1 MNQHYNRGASSY
13 GVQAPPVTY
22 SQELLLSH
30 LAKSSAASQQ
40 DVSKGVSTGRTML
53 ADLTN
58 NGQALQ
64 RSAATAD
71 RKVLSHVSGQ
81 QPASFGQAPKVQ
93 HGYVPASI
101 PHGAFS
107 DPRIIDSVRQSGD
120 FDRKKK
126 SWLDVDAM
134 NHDDPQAVSHYASA
148 IFEYLREAE
157 LLRRP
162 APDYIDSQPEINAK
176 MRSILVDW
184 LVEVSEE
191 YRMVPDTLYYAVN
204 FLDRVLSVQRVS
216 RSQLQ
221 LVGITCMWIA
231 AKYEEIYP
239 PNVGEFSYIT
249 DNTYSREQLV
259 AMEEEVLKKLKYE
272 LTVPTAKTFLRRLL
286 QVCNPDDQ
294 LHFVSNYLTE
304 ISLMEASMLN
314 FLPSEIAGAAVYL
327 ANLILAR
334 PPWSPTLEHYSYYAP
349 VQIADCVEALAALH
363 IKVNTRAQGGEL
375 TALYDKYSHSKFLG
389 VSRVSPL
396 PQAVVSQHLAMM
408 LSDNSA
414 SGLSSR
420 A

>member
-1 MNQHYNRGASSY
+1 MRR
-13 GVQAPPVTY
+13 P
-22 SQELLLSH
+22 
-30 LAKSSAASQQ
+30 
-40 DVSKGVSTGRTML
+40 
-53 ADLTN
+53 
-58 NGQALQ
+58 
-64 RSAATAD
+64 TA
-71 RKVLSHVSGQ
+71 
-81 QPASFGQAPKVQ
+81 
-93 HGYVPASI
+93 
-101 PHGAFS
+101 
-107 DPRIIDSVRQSGD
+107 
-120 FDRKKK
+120 
-126 SWLDVDAM
+126 
-134 NHDDPQAVSHYASA
+134 
-148 IFEYLREAE
+148 EYL
-157 LLRRP
+157 
-162 APDYIDSQPEINAK
+162 SQQPEINSK

-191 YRMVPDTLYYAVN
+191 YRMVPDTLYYAVS

-259 AMEEEVLKKLKYE
+259 QMEEEVLKKLKYE

-304 ISLMEASMLN
+304 ISLMEASMLT
-314 FLPSEIAGAAVYL
+314 FLPSEIAAASVYL

-334 PPWSPTLEHYSYYAP
+334 EPWSPNLEHYSYYTPA
-349 VQIADCVEALAALH
+349 QIADCVEALAELH
-363 IKVNTRAQGGEL
+363 IQVNSRAQGGEL

-396 PQAVVSQHLAMM
+396 PLSVVSKHLAMI
-408 LSDNSA
+408 LAENSA

>member
-1 MNQHYNRGASSY
+1 MNQQYNRAGSSF

-30 LAKSSAASQQ
+30 LSKNSAASQQ
-40 DVSKGVSTGRTML
+40 DVSKGTSTGRVML

-58 NGQALQ
+58 NGQSLQ
-64 RSAATAD
+64 RTAD
-71 RKVLSHVSGQ
+71 RKALSQLSA
-81 QPASFGQAPKVQ
+81 QPTSFSQPQRSQHSYAP
-93 HGYVPASI
+93 SI
-101 PHGAFS
+101 PHAAFS
-107 DPRIIDSVRQSGD
+107 DPRIIDGVRQSGE
-120 FDRKKK
+120 RKKA
-126 SWLDVDAM
+126 WIDVDAL
-134 NHDDPQAVSHYASA
+134 NHDDPQAVSHYACS

-162 APDYIDSQPEINAK
+162 NPDYISTQPEINSK
-176 MRSILVDW
+176 MRTILVDW

-204 FLDRVLSVQRVS
+204 FLDRVLSVQRVA

-239 PNVGEFSYIT
+239 PNVSEFSYIT

-259 AMEEEVLKKLKYE
+259 AMEEDILKKLKYE

-314 FLPSEIAGAAVYL
+314 FLPSEIAAAAVYL

-334 PPWSPTLEHYSYYAP
+334 APWSPTLEHYSYYTP
-349 VQIADCVEALAALH
+349 GQFADCVEALAELH
-363 IKVNTRAQGGEL
+363 IQVNSRAQGGEL
-375 TALYDKYSHSKFLG
+375 TALYDKYSHSKFLS

-396 PQAVVSQHLAMM
+396 PMTVVSQHLAMM
-408 LSDNSA
+408 MSENSTSIVSA
-414 SGLSSR
+414 RG
-420 A
+420 

>member
-1 MNQHYNRGASSY
+1 MNQHYSRGASSY

-22 SQELLLSH
+22 SQDILLSH
-30 LAKSSAASQQ
+30 LTKSSAASQQ
-40 DVSKGVSTGRTML
+40 DVSKGTSTTRTML

-58 NGQALQ
+58 NGQ
-64 RSAATAD
+64 RSGAAPVD
-71 RKVLSHVSGQ
+71 RKALSQVSVQ
-81 QPASFGQAPKVQ
+81 QPSLGHASKAQ
-93 HGYVPASI
+93 HGYVPPSI

-107 DPRIIDSVRQSGD
+107 DPRIIDSIRKSGD
-120 FDRKKK
+120 HDRKKT
-126 SWLDVDAM
+126 WVDVDAL
-134 NHDDPQAVSHYASA
+134 NHDDPQAVSHYATA

-162 APDYIDSQPEINAK
+162 IPDYIDSQPEINAK
-176 MRSILVDW
+176 MRAILVDW

-191 YRMVPDTLYYAVN
+191 YRMVPDTLYYSVN

-294 LHFVSNYLTE
+294 LHFVANYLTE

-314 FLPSEIAGAAVYL
+314 FLPSEIAAAAIYL

-334 PPWSPTLEHYSYYAP
+334 APWSPTLEHYSYYAP
-349 VQIADCVEALAALH
+349 AQIADCVEALAELH
-363 IKVNTRAQGGEL
+363 IKVNSRAQGGEL

-396 PQAVVSQHLAMM
+396 PLAVVSQHLAMM